1 MAWNEKPPILTGQ
14 SGRDLANLRDYLFR
28 MAQSL
33 TEVETAAAVKVS
45 YAKDGTQILTPAG
58 NADDAATAIARNAQ
72 ELKSLIVKSADAL
85 RQQII
90 DGDAAVTAYTDSK
103 EEAYDG
109 KYLAVSA
116 FGTFEENLNTRIAT
130 TARGVV
136 ESFNYSTAIESVQD
150 SIGLLQGYYDQI
162 QGEIRRGLVLDP
174 ETNTYVIGIV
184 ISQQVSFSGVVE
196 HTDPNYP
203 GDGNEY
209 YYVSPEQ
216 TFGIYTATGWQFW
229 INGMKR
235 GWFSSQ
241 DSMLHVSQIVVEQK
255 LQGGSNW
262 EITFDGGF
270 GIKYTGA

>member
-14 SGRDLANLRDYLFR
+14 YSRDLTNLRDYLFR

-33 TEVETAAAVKVS
+33 TEVESAAAVSIS
-45 YAKDGTQILTPAG
+45 YTKDGKQILTPAES
-58 NADDAATAIARNAQ
+58 ADIKRNAQ
-72 ELKSLIVKSADAL
+72 ELRSLIIKSADAL
-85 RQQII
+85 RQQITE
-90 DGDAAVTAYTDSK
+90 GDAEVTAYTDSK
-103 EEAYDG
+103 EEQYDG

-136 ESFNYSTAIESVQD
+136 ESYNYAAAIDSVQD

-162 QGEIRRGLVLDP
+162 NGEIRRGMVLDP
-174 ETNTYVIGIV
+174 DTNTYVIGIV

-209 YYVSPEQ
+209 YYVAPAQ

-229 INGMKR
+229 INGQKR

-241 DSMLHVSQIVVEQK
+241 DSMLHVSSIVVEQS
-255 LQGGSNW
+255 LRGGDW
-262 EITFDGGF
+262 KITFANGF